1 MRIKYEDIQ
10 RAQVVHSLKRKW
22 LYLKK
27 TLRLGDKRVVLT
39 NCIPELSL
47 KELAIYGSHS
57 ITLFIAIID
66 QKIREMI
73 TMEIETLGKC
83 QPLIEQRA
91 EAVAEKVVNFIFPKS
106 A

>member
-1 MRIKYEDIQ
+1 M
-10 RAQVVHSLKRKW
+10 VVLEKDLKI
-22 LYLKK
+22 
-27 TLRLGDKRVVLT
+27 GDKRVVLT